1 MATLNLGI
9 LAHVDAGKTSLTE
22 RILFETGVIAEI
34 GSVDH
39 GTTRTD
45 TLSLERQRGITI
57 QSAVASFRLADL
69 TVNLIDTP
77 GHPDFIAEVDRALQV
92 LDAVVVVISA
102 VAGVQPQTRRLV
114 QAVRAA
120 GIPFIIFVNKI
131 DCLGARG
138 LPVLPEV
145 ARGLDLSLVA
155 MNAPSRLG
163 TTAATVSPYTFAD
176 QTFAK
181 HLVDALADVDDAIVA
196 RFIDLDCRLPPR
208 ELESGLK
215 RAVAAGRIVPVL
227 FGSAITGAGVS
238 YLLAELPR
246 LLSVPEACPRAP
258 LSAIVFKAQRTPAGE
273 KVALVRVFAGTLAV
287 RDQVV
292 IRRAGPDGG
301 WDAHEA
307 RVTGLEWFADGTTS
321 PVSRIAAGD
330 IGRVHG
336 FRDVLIGDVVGVVP
350 AERNRPHLPAPRL
363 ESIIRPRQAAA
374 AGAMYAALQQLE
386 EQDPLISIRRG
397 ARAPTVSV
405 RLYGEVQKEVIEA
418 TLRDEFNVE
427 VEFDASQ
434 PICIE
439 RVTGMGAAREAIGDA
454 DNPFLATVG
463 FRIDPGDPESG
474 LRYQRELG
482 ALPLAFYRAIEE
494 TVHATLEEGLLG
506 WPVRECVVTLTAVGM
521 LPPTAAGDFRKLTP
535 LVLMDALRQAGT
547 RVCEPIE
554 QFTVEVPA
562 GVLGDTYARLIA
574 AGADLAET
582 SQRGER
588 SRVSGSLPSSAVD
601 RFERLLPDLTSG
613 SGIFTTQAAGYRP
626 VPRNPPTRPRTDFD
640 PLHRRRYLAAVSQR

>member
-57 QSAVASFRLADL
+57 QSAVASFTLADL

-77 GHPDFIAEVDRALQV
+77 GHPDFIAEVDRALRV

-114 QAVRAA
+114 QAVKAA
-120 GIPFIIFVNKI
+120 GIPFLIFVNKI

-138 LPVLPEV
+138 LPLLPEV

-155 MNAPSRLG
+155 MSVPSRLE
-163 TTAATVSPYTFAD
+163 TPAATVSPYTFAD

-181 HLVDALADVDDAIVA
+181 DLVDALAEVDDAIVA
-196 RFIDLDCRLPPR
+196 RYIDLDGRVPTW
-208 ELESGLK
+208 ELELGLK
-215 RAVAAGRIVPVL
+215 RAVAAGRIVPAL
-227 FGSAITGAGVS
+227 FGSAITGAGVG

-273 KVALVRVFAGTLAV
+273 KVALVRIFAGTLAV
-287 RDQVV
+287 RDQVD
-292 IRRAGPDGG
+292 ILRARPDGG
-301 WDAHEA
+301 WDEHEA
-307 RVTGLEWFADGTTS
+307 RVTGLERFADGATA
-321 PVSRIAAGD
+321 PVGVIAAGD

-336 FRDVLIGDVVGVVP
+336 FRDVLIGDVVGVAP
-350 AERNRPHLPAPRL
+350 AERNRSHLPRPTL
-363 ESIIRPRQAAA
+363 ESIIRPRPAAA
-374 AGAMYAALQQLE
+374 AGAMYAALRQLE

-397 ARAPTVSV
+397 ARESTVSV

-418 TLRDEFNVE
+418 TLRDEFNLE
-427 VEFDASQ
+427 VEFDESQ

-439 RVTGMGAAREAIGDA
+439 RVIGTGAAREAIGDPG
-454 DNPFLATVG
+454 NPFLATVG
-463 FRIDPGDPESG
+463 FRIEPGDPESG
-474 LRYQRELG
+474 IRYQRELG

-506 WPVRECVVTLTAVGM
+506 WPVRACAVTLTAVGM
-521 LPPTAAGDFRKLTP
+521 TPTTAAGDFRKLVP
-535 LVLMDALRQAGT
+535 LVLMGALREADT

-554 QFTVEVPA
+554 RFTVEVPA
-562 GVLGDTYARLIA
+562 AVLGDTYARLIA

-588 SRVSGSLPSSAVD
+588 SRVAGSLPSSAVD
-601 RFERLLPDLTSG
+601 RFERQLPDLTSG
-613 SGIFTTQAAGYRP
+613 SGVFSSQAAGYRP
-626 VPRNPPTRPRTDFD
+626 VSRNPPIRPRTDFD
-640 PLHRRRYLAAVSQR
+640 PLHRRRYLAAVSQS